1 MKLQKK
7 LIPDIPQLPVL
18 PARLRPEWKIIG
30 PVADIRSASAAIRS
44 YPDLDLIFADKWEY
58 IYKLFRYSLGVTP
71 FIRKKKRPKVV
82 ESA

>member
-1 MKLQKK
+1 MVIFGAVFELFRHRG
-7 LIPDIPQLPVL
+7 LSDCRIAV
-18 PARLRPEWKIIG
+18 
-30 PVADIRSASAAIRS
+30 
-44 YPDLDLIFADKWEY
+44 IFADKWEY